1 MDITDR
7 QKAAI
12 RLSFISVAE
21 KPTSLA
27 AMFYAR
33 LFELDPSLRPLFKS
47 DLVEQG
53 QKFMQILAVMVRS
66 LDDLESLTAAIEAL
80 GRRHL
85 KYGVKMEHYETVGN
99 ALIWTLEKQL
109 GGQFTPEVRDAWEA
123 IYACLASVAT
133 AQTYAGFLLL

>member
-1 MDITDR
+1 MELTDR

-12 RLSFISVAE
+12 RISFITVAE
-21 KPTSLA
+21 KPTSMA

-33 LFELDPSLRPLFKS
+33 LFELDPSLRLLFKS

-53 QKFMQILAVMVRS
+53 QKLMQILAVMVRS

-123 IYACLASVAT
+123 VYAFLASAAT